1 MPTLDILVVDD
12 NAVNPTVLA
21 KRLEKNNHNVVS
33 VTNGLEAVEYANS
46 HSLDIILMD
55 IQLPEMDELTA
66 AQTIRSGAGKSRVPI
81 IAITANLAKADRSNA
96 LSAGMNDFR
105 SKPFRYEDLG
115 TVISIKLK
123 GNGQAAR

>member
-1 MPTLDILVVDD
+1 LPTLDILVVDD

-81 IAITANLAKADRSNA
+81 TANLAKADRSNA